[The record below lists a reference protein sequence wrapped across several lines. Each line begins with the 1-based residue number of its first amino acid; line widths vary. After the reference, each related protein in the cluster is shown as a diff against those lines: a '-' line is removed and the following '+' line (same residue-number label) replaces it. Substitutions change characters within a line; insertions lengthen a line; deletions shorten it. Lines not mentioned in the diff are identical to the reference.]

1 MDFDSLGDMPLPD
14 LPDLPD
20 SDSGDGLVSQKTL
33 KNSIKQIK
41 KSAKRT
47 MLTMMQREALSDFIQ
62 ELPPPGYDLWIIGNG
77 SGGTYGRRV
86 IETRFEFGHFIPVL
100 IDLLGGHVTHLYIST
115 WTMNRDHAQ
124 NILETYDE
132 GRADHIAILTDPY
145 FLQRES
151 FVANAL
157 VAGMQ
162 LREQTFIAFK
172 NHTKILAMTTAGG
185 KTCVIQGSANLSST
199 PRAEN
204 WVLTTSPDVYEWIR
218 DSFFEVIING
228 EKGD

>member
-1 MDFDSLGDMPLPD
+1 MDYDSLADMPLPD

-20 SDSGDGLVSQKTL
+20 SDGESDIITQKTL
-33 KNSIKQIK
+33 KKSLKQVK
-41 KSAKRT
+41 KAAKRI
-47 MLTMMQREALSDFIQ
+47 MVTMMQREALSDFIQ
-62 ELPPPGYDLWIIGNG
+62 ELPPPDHDLWIIGNG

-100 IDLLGGHVTHLYIST
+100 IDLLGGHVTDLYIST

-124 NILETYDE
+124 NILDTYDE
-132 GRADHIAILTDPY
+132 RRADRIVVLTDPY

-157 VAGMQ
+157 VAGMK
-162 LREQTFIAFK
+162 LRGQTFIAFK
-172 NHTKILAMTTAGG
+172 NHTKMLALATEDGR
-185 KTCVIQGSANLSST
+185 TCVIQGSANLSST

-204 WVLTTSPDVYEWIR
+204 WVLTTSPDVYEWVR
-218 DSFFEVIING
+218 DSFFEVIIDG